1 MPTDYSDRIEVWTTY
16 LLYTDPAV
24 TISGRKIEAGGKVYA
39 INELISLATHK
50 FGRCVAIDDLFSMMI
65 TPDMDDE
72 LGGEVG

>member
-1 MPTDYSDRIEVWTTY
+1 MTTTTE
-16 LLYTDPAV
+16 LQAFLAPANDL
-24 TISGRKIEAGGKVYA
+24 TERDLNDA